1 MAETME
7 FDQVGR
13 LTHQLKEA
21 RDQAALWRAEWEQ
34 ISETARV
41 LKIDADKWRALI
53 GSERISVMG
62 SAGLGKPQ
70 PNNYAHLTLNFW
82 TKHNPVGT
90 HPSVFEDV
98 ERYLEIAQHAQ
109 SAPPPNEAKHGS

>member
-1 MAETME
+1 M
-7 FDQVGR
+7 
-13 LTHQLKEA
+13 LTTRVTEEEL
-21 RDQAALWRAEWEQ
+21 AALR
-34 ISETARV
+34 S
-41 LKIDADKWRALI
+41 DAAKWRALI

-82 TKHNPVGT
+82 TRHDPAGT

-98 ERYLEIAQHAQ
+98 ERYLQIAKLAQ
-109 SAPPPNEAKHGS
+109 NPKDQP